1 METFE
6 KNARVIFT
14 GDSITAATR
23 YTARIVDYYR
33 KHLPDLNVK
42 FFQGAEAGGS
52 VGSAIRFFEKNV
64 LPFKPTHATVCFG
77 VNDSR
82 RNLLAN
88 ERAEE
93 RDAQLEAAYERYK
106 TNLNTYL
113 DMLIE
118 HGITPILITPVPY
131 AEYMN
136 IDSPAF
142 LGGHKLIYEYAEA
155 MKKIAKERGLELID
169 LFAKFAECYENEEL
183 YIADRIHP
191 NDLGQYRM
199 AEFILKAQGLEPDPY
214 IPLEEFLKEN
224 CIAEWR
230 KTALRFCRIYG
241 AFTCVFGEI
250 YGRSYEEQMEV
261 INEFVLEHKYGDN
274 GVQRDF
280 STELAVLLP
289 MEDKLVKK
297 MLELS
302 DSIM

>member
-1 METFE
+1 MKAFE

-42 FFQGAEAGGS
+42 FFQGAEAGGT
-52 VGSAIRFFEKNV
+52 VGSAIRFFNKNV

-82 RNLLAN
+82 RGLL
-88 ERAEE
+88 EKDRTEE
-93 RDAQLEAAYERYK
+93 RDAQLREGFERYK
-106 TNLNTYL
+106 ANLNTYL

-118 HGITPILITPVPY
+118 NGITPILITPVPY
-131 AEYMN
+131 AEYMK

-155 MKKIAKERGLELID
+155 MKKIANERGLELID
-169 LFAKFAECYENEEL
+169 LFGEFAKIYEKEEL
-183 YIADRIHP
+183 FISDRIHP

-199 AEFILKAQGLEPDPY
+199 AELILKAQGLEPDPY
-214 IPLEEFLKEN
+214 IPLEEFLKEDY
-224 CIAEWR
+224 IAEWR
-230 KTALRFCRIYG
+230 KTAYRFCRIYG
-241 AFTCVFGEI
+241 AFTCVFGGI
-250 YGRSYEEQMEV
+250 FDKSYEEQIEV
-261 INEFVLEHKYGDN
+261 INEFVLELKYGNN
-274 GVQRDF
+274 GVQLDF

-289 MEDKLVKK
+289 MEKALINKLI
-297 MLELS
+297 ELS
-302 DSIM
+302 EVNN